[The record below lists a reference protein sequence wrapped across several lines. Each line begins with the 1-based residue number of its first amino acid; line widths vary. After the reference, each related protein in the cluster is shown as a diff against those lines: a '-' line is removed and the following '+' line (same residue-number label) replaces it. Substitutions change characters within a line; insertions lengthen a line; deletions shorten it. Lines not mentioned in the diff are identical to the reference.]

1 MVRAMTVTPTTR
13 VDRPDL
19 DAFDDAAPFALAS
32 MQHAYW
38 IGRSDSQ
45 DLGGVAAHL
54 YVEFEGPDLDPDRLA
69 RALGDVVARHPM
81 LRAQFLPDGRQQ
93 ILPNPGWRP

>member
-1 MVRAMTVTPTTR
+1 
-13 VDRPDL
+13 
-19 DAFDDAAPFALAS
+19 

-54 YVEFEGPDLDPDRLA
+54 YVEFEGPDLDPDRLS
-69 RALGDVVARHPM
+69 RAVDDVVARHPM

-93 ILPNPGWRP
+93 ILPEPGWRR